1 MFDWLFNYPK
11 SDFDAGTFT
20 FASSLSLWLLAVLI
34 LIAAILLGWS
44 LWRRRSQLSSGK
56 LSTLWVLQTLVATL
70 LLTLIWRP
78 TLKVDAISAG
88 ENSVAVLLDSSA
100 SMQVESGGTTRLAKA
115 LEVLDEEL
123 LPELRNS
130 FDVKTGSMGTGLTWS
145 EDLSDT
151 VANEQRSNI
160 STALLDVLDQAR
172 VDPLTAVVI
181 ATDGSDNSNSI
192 DNEFWDKLA
201 NYNVPIHTIGI
212 GEKNLSNDTEVV
224 SVEMPSVA
232 LPGSIQTA
240 RVTVQHGNQSNLR
253 VKVYSGE
260 NIVAIEEKKLT
271 GNAGQTT
278 VDIDIDATDAG
289 VQELRFEAE
298 ADTGDISPGNNSRK
312 RLLQVKESSR
322 KILYF
327 EGEPRWEYKF
337 IRRAINKAP
346 GIALVTI
353 LRTTPNKFYRQ
364 GIESAEQHANGF
376 PSNKSELYHY
386 DAVII
391 GNVEAVSLNATQQQL
406 LHDYVSERGGTLMML
421 AGDKALSDGGWQ
433 TSPVARALPVKLLKS
448 GQPTFDR
455 THAKASLASAGY
467 NSPIT
472 QLVSANGDNTIDD
485 NASQWSELP
494 ELADIQL
501 TGEVK
506 PGANVLL
513 NASVGS
519 DNHPLLTHQRYGTGN
534 TYLLASSGTWRWQM
548 QMPFEDQRHETFWR
562 QLLTSLAAAAPQ
574 QIQTSTDR
582 QIYND
587 EKQLKISSTLFD
599 DEFNPLSNGVV
610 EATLTSPD
618 GNRRTVILN
627 ASADEAGSY
636 SATADVTQTG
646 SWQIDIDA
654 TDADGTEVSSATQW
668 IYREDGTAEQYALA
682 QNDTLL
688 KRIAGTTNGTYQTIE
703 NAGDIAQTLR
713 TNRSGIVREQSLP
726 LWNAPLFFLLLIGL
740 KLLEWFLRLYWGRL

>member
-11 SDFDAGTFT
+11 SDFDAGTYS
-20 FASSLSLWLLAVLI
+20 FATSLSVWLLAALI
-34 LIAAILLGWS
+34 MIAAILLGWS
-44 LWRRRSQLSSGK
+44 LWRRRSQLSAGK
-56 LSTLWVLQTLVATL
+56 LSTLWVLQTLVATI
-70 LLTLIWRP
+70 LLTMIWRP

-123 LPELRNS
+123 LPELENS
-130 FDVKTGSMGTGLTWS
+130 FAVKTGSMGTALTWS
-145 EDLSDT
+145 DNLSET
-151 VANEQRSNI
+151 IANEQRSNI

-192 DNEFWDKLA
+192 DNDFWDKLA

-212 GEKNLSNDTEVV
+212 GETNLSNDTEVV
-224 SVEMPSVA
+224 SVEMPSEA

-240 RVTVQHGNQSNLR
+240 RVTVQHGEQSSLR
-253 VKVYSGE
+253 VKVYSGD
-260 NIVAIEEKKLT
+260 NIVAIEDKNLAGK
-271 GNAGQTT
+271 AGQTT
-278 VDIDIDATDAG
+278 VNIDIDAADAG
-289 VQELRFEAE
+289 IQELRFEAE
-298 ADTGDISPGNNSRK
+298 ADVSDISPGNNSRK
-312 RLLQVKESSR
+312 RLLQVQETKR

-337 IRRAINKAP
+337 LRRAVNNAP
-346 GIALVTI
+346 GISLVTI

-364 GIESAEQHANGF
+364 GIDSPEQHANGF
-376 PSNKSELYHY
+376 PASKAELYHY

-391 GNVEAVSLNATQQQL
+391 GNVEAVSLNGTQQQL

-421 AGDKALSDGGWQ
+421 AGDKALSDGGWHA
-433 TSPVARALPVKLLKS
+433 SPVARALPVSLLKS
-448 GQPTFDR
+448 SQPTFDR
-455 THAKASLASAGY
+455 THAKAILASAGY

-472 QLVSANGDNTIDD
+472 QLVGDSGD

-519 DNHPLLTHQRYGTGN
+519 DNYPLLTHQRYGTGN

-562 QLLTSLAAAAPQ
+562 QLLISMAAAAPQ
-574 QIQTSTDR
+574 QIQTGTDR

-618 GNRRTVILN
+618 GTKSNVTLN

-636 SATADVTQTG
+636 TATADVTQTG
-646 SWQIDIDA
+646 SWQIDIAA
-654 TDADGTEVSSATQW
+654 TDADGAEVSNATQW

-713 TNRSGIVREQSLP
+713 TSRSGIVREQSLP

>member
-11 SDFDAGTFT
+11 SDFDAGSFT
-20 FASSLSLWLLAVLI
+20 FASSLSIWLLAALAC
-34 LIAAILLGWS
+34 IAAVLLGWS
-44 LWRRRSQLSSGK
+44 LWRRRSQLGTGK
-56 LSTLWVLQTLVATL
+56 LATLWVLQTLVAFI
-70 LLTLIWRP
+70 LLTMIWRP

-115 LEVLDEEL
+115 LDVLNDEL

-130 FDVKTGSMGTGLTWS
+130 FAVKTGSMGTSLTWLENLS
-145 EDLSDT
+145 ET
-151 VANEQRSNI
+151 VATEQRSNI

-181 ATDGSDNSNSI
+181 ATDGSDNSNAI

-201 NYNVPIHTIGI
+201 NFNVPVHTIGI
-212 GEKNLSNDTEVV
+212 GETNLSNDTEVV

-232 LPGSIQTA
+232 LPGSVQTA
-240 RVTVQHGNQSNLR
+240 RVTVQHGDQDSLR
-253 VKVYSGE
+253 VKVYSGD
-260 NIVAIEEKKLT
+260 NIVAIEEKALS
-271 GNAGQTT
+271 GSAGQTT
-278 VDIDIDATDAG
+278 VNIDIDAADAG
-289 VQELRFEAE
+289 LQELRFEAE
-298 ADTGDISPGNNSRK
+298 SDTRDISPGNNSRK
-312 RLLQVKESSR
+312 RLLQVKETSR

-346 GIALVTI
+346 GISLVTI

-364 GIESAEQHANGF
+364 GIDSPEQHANGF
-376 PSNKSELYHY
+376 PSDKSELYNY

-421 AGDKALSDGGWQ
+421 AGDKALSDGGWH
-433 TSPVARALPVKLLKS
+433 TSPVARALPVKLLQT

-455 THAKASLASAGY
+455 THAKAVLATAGF

-472 QLVSANGDNTIDD
+472 QLVSNSGDN
-485 NASQWSELP
+485 AEQWSELP
-494 ELADIQL
+494 ALADIQI

-513 NASVGS
+513 NASIGS
-519 DNHPLLTHQRYGTGN
+519 DNYPLLTHQRYGTGN

-548 QMPFEDQRHETFWR
+548 QMPYEDQRHETFWR

-574 QIQTSTDR
+574 QIQTGTDR

-587 EKQLKISSTLFD
+587 EKQLTISSMLFD

-618 GNRRTVILN
+618 GIKSNVTLN

-636 SATADVTQTG
+636 SATAEVAQTG
-646 SWQIDIDA
+646 SWQIDIAA
-654 TDADGTEVSSATQW
+654 TDATGEEVSTATQW

-688 KRIAGTTNGTYQTIE
+688 KRIAGTTNGTYQTID
-703 NAGDIAQTLR
+703 NAGDIAQALR
-713 TNRSGIVREQSLP
+713 TSRSGIVREQSLP

-740 KLLEWFLRLYWGRL
+740 KLTEWLLRLVWGRL